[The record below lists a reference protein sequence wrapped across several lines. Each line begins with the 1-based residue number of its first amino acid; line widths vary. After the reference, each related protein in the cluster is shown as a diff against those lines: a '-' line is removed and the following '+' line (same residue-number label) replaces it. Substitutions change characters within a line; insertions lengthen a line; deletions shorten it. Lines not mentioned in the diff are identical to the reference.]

1 MARAAWMQPEK
12 SSDDSTTW
20 QSTARQPGVKN
31 MHISEQS
38 LHTIVFRIL
47 VAGGS
52 TAAEARIVA
61 DHLVM
66 ANLSGHDSH
75 GAGMLPT
82 YVKSIQA
89 GLLKPNTPA
98 KLISDSGSIMVFDR
112 QRGFGQRVARE
123 AMEAA
128 IDRCRQTGLVL
139 MALRNAHHIG
149 RIGSYGEQS
158 IAAGLISLHFVN
170 VTDHPPLV
178 TPYNGTRARLLTNPV
193 CFAMPATER
202 HPAALL
208 DMATSKIAL
217 GKARVAV
224 LAGRPVDEGCLLDAQ
239 GQPTTDPRVLLA
251 EPRGALTP
259 FGDYKGFG
267 IALFCEMLAGALSGG
282 GTIQP
287 GNRPQGSIVN
297 NMLAIVI
304 DPARL
309 VDVDWMKSEIDAL
322 IDYTLDTPIIDEH
335 KGPVMIAGTPERQA
349 RHERQ
354 RTGIP
359 IDLNTWQELQQSALA
374 VGVDP
379 QDLPGPDL

>member
-1 MARAAWMQPEK
+1 MR
-12 SSDDSTTW
+12 
-20 QSTARQPGVKN
+20 
-31 MHISEQS
+31 ISEQA
-38 LHTIVFRIL
+38 LHTVVSAIL
-47 VAGGS
+47 TACGS
-52 TAAEARIVA
+52 SSAETRIVA

-66 ANLSGHDSH
+66 ANLTGHDSH

-89 GLLKPNTPA
+89 GLLKPNTPSELVKDA
-98 KLISDSGSIMVFDR
+98 GSIMVFDG

-123 AMEAA
+123 AMDLA
-128 IDRCRQTGLVL
+128 IARCHETGLVL

-149 RIGSYGEQS
+149 RVGSYGEQS

-178 TPYNGTRARLLTNPV
+178 TPYNGARARLLTNPV
-193 CFAMPATER
+193 CFAMPATGQ

-217 GKARVAV
+217 GKARVAL
-224 LAGRPVDEGCLLDAQ
+224 LAGKPVDEGCLVDAQ
-239 GQPTTDPRVLLA
+239 GQPATDPRLLLA

-267 IALFCEMLAGALSGG
+267 IAFFCEMLAGALTGG

-287 GNRPQGSIVN
+287 GNKAHGSIVN
-297 NMLAIVI
+297 NMLTFIV

-309 VDVDWMKSEIDAL
+309 VDVDWMKREIDAL
-322 IDYTLDTPIIDEH
+322 TDYILGSPAVDESR
-335 KGPVMIAGTPERQA
+335 GPVMIAGTPERQA
-349 RHERQ
+349 MAERQ
-354 RTGIP
+354 GAGIP
-359 IDLNTWQELQQSALA
+359 IDANTWQELQEAARA
-374 VGVDP
+374 VGLDP
-379 QDLPGPDL
+379 QQLPGPAS